1 MVLDFA
7 EPSLAQAD
15 TSKGDGLASIDQF
28 KLTLSDIDRQMEAHE
43 KSEQSESYLGRA
55 FDFIWRQDENS
66 LEKLR
71 EMRARVE
78 DLQKKDLQKKDYPGA
93 PEKMR
98 VDGRRQIEK
107 DGKAVRLQES
117 INFYGDTT
125 LKVAGI
131 FVGGPVGWAATGALY
146 ALDSARPE
154 DSIEHQVVDAALGAA
169 EGVLLKGAFGVV
181 RGAAIPIAG
190 CGYGRDQQVSR

>member
-1 MVLDFA
+1 M
-7 EPSLAQAD
+7 
-15 TSKGDGLASIDQF
+15 
-28 KLTLSDIDRQMEAHE
+28 
-43 KSEQSESYLGRA
+43 
-55 FDFIWRQDENS
+55 
-66 LEKLR
+66 
-71 EMRARVE
+71 
-78 DLQKKDLQKKDYPGA
+78 QKKNYPGA

-98 VDGRRQIEK
+98 VDVRRQIEK

>member
-28 KLTLSDIDRQMEAHE
+28 KLTLGDIDRQMEAHE

-78 DLQKKDLQKKDYPGA
+78 DLQKRGFAEEELSGRPREDAGGCAPADREGRQGGQAPG
-93 PEKMR
+93 EY
-98 VDGRRQIEK
+98 QF
-107 DGKAVRLQES
+107 L
-117 INFYGDTT
+117 
-125 LKVAGI
+125 
-131 FVGGPVGWAATGALY
+131 W
-146 ALDSARPE
+146 
-154 DSIEHQVVDAALGAA
+154 
-169 EGVLLKGAFGVV
+169 
-181 RGAAIPIAG
+181 
-190 CGYGRDQQVSR
+190 